1 MKKCVNGSNTR
12 CSYPI
17 AGCRGSNCSNK
28 DFPNNWAGKTC
39 TDNNAGKVTDVTV
52 PVPVTPTKPTIT
64 RPMAGKRMMGAKE
77 RDAFNEQNQIRTN
90 PKSIISKVKAEVNL
104 FDSSGSVIQ
113 RPGIHLRTREGIG
126 AWYEAIDEL

>member
-1 MKKCVNGSNTR
+1 
-12 CSYPI
+12 
-17 AGCRGSNCSNK
+17 
-28 DFPNNWAGKTC
+28 
-39 TDNNAGKVTDVTV
+39 
-52 PVPVTPTKPTIT
+52 
-64 RPMAGKRMMGAKE
+64 MAGKRMMGAKE